1 MAQMKKENFT
11 LKLEVFN
18 LKERLIQMARVVDGD
33 EDGHVVYEEVGHNVH
48 TPRGACPAERACHRT
63 LS

>member
-33 EDGHVVYEEVGHNVH
+33 EDGHLVYEEV
-48 TPRGACPAERACHRT
+48 
-63 LS
+63 